1 MALPE
6 PSREWQDQIH
16 RRILHND
23 ATAFAELCESALP
36 ALVKFLQSRFS
47 GQEGHLC
54 ESTAIDC
61 LLKYYQT
68 PKIYNPKQISLFA
81 YLRMAARYD
90 LISAVNKETR
100 RHQRLTSLDEL
111 VNRSRTSEDEDRDS
125 QAALDDL
132 LQRHTDWSF
141 AAIIKDLETHL
152 DRVEKRCLWL
162 MLEGVRDNIRYVEV
176 LGIAHKDET
185 RQRIEVKQA
194 KDRLVK
200 RLHRFGARIR
210 TK

>member
-1 MALPE
+1 MMFPE
-6 PSREWQDQIH
+6 PARNWQDQIH

-23 ATAFAELCESALP
+23 ATAFAELCEAALP
-36 ALVKFLQSRFS
+36 VLVKFLQGRFS
-47 GQEGHLC
+47 EQESCLC

-68 PKIYNPKQISLFA
+68 PRIYDPKQISLFA

-90 LISAVNKETR
+90 LMSAIDKEQR
-100 RHQRLTSLDEL
+100 LHQRLTSLEELADEPQ
-111 VNRSRTSEDEDRDS
+111 TPDDEEQAS
-125 QAALDDL
+125 QVALDDL

-141 AAIIKDLETHL
+141 AEIVKALQTQL
-152 DRVEKRCLWL
+152 DRAEKRCLWL
-162 MLEGVRDNIRYVEV
+162 MLEGIRDNARYIEALDLAQLDETSQRVEV
-176 LGIAHKDET
+176 K
-185 RQRIEVKQA
+185 RA

-200 RLHRFGARIR
+200 KLHRFGASIR